1 MEVTSDIELLT
12 FKVNGETFA
21 VNTLEVESIV
31 NVNNITSVP
40 NTKSYI
46 DGIMSYRNGTVSV
59 INISK
64 RMFNCDNDT
73 KIEKTCIVCKVGNT
87 KMALHVP
94 EIAKI
99 INLSSNDILP
109 LDIIARSD
117 KTIIKNVLQHD
128 KKIVQIVDL
137 DKLYKETTAS

>member
-31 NVNNITSVP
+31 NVNKITSVP

-59 INISK
+59 INLSK

-73 KIEKTCIVCKVGNT
+73 KSEKTCIVCKVGDT

-137 DKLYKETTAS
+137 DKLYKETTV

>member
-59 INISK
+59 INLSK

-73 KIEKTCIVCKVGNT
+73 KIEKTCIVCKVGDT
-87 KMALHVP
+87 KMALHIP

-109 LDIIARSD
+109 LDILARSD
-117 KTIIKNVLQHD
+117 NTIIKNVLQHD

-137 DKLYKETTAS
+137 DKLYKETTT

>member
-31 NVNNITSVP
+31 NVNKITSVP

-59 INISK
+59 INLSK

-73 KIEKTCIVCKVGNT
+73 KSEKTCIVCKVGDA

-137 DKLYKETTAS
+137 DKLYKETTT

>member
-73 KIEKTCIVCKVGNT
+73 KIEKTCIVCKVGDT

-94 EIAKI
+94 EIAEI

-109 LDIIARSD
+109 LDILARSD

-137 DKLYKETTAS
+137 DKLYKEATT

>member
-46 DGIMSYRNGTVSV
+46 DGIMSYRNGTVTV
-59 INISK
+59 INLSK
-64 RMFNCDNDT
+64 RMFNCDNSKGD
-73 KIEKTCIVCKVGNT
+73 EKTCIVCKVDNT

-94 EIAKI
+94 EISEI
-99 INLSSNDILP
+99 IKLSSNDILP
-109 LDIIARSD
+109 LDDLARSD

-137 DKLYKETTAS
+137 DKLYKETTV

>member
-31 NVNNITSVP
+31 NVNNIASVP

-59 INISK
+59 INLSK

-73 KIEKTCIVCKVGNT
+73 KIEKTCIVCKVGDT

-94 EIAKI
+94 EISEI
-99 INLSSNDILP
+99 IKLSSNNILP
-109 LDIIARSD
+109 LDTLARSD
-117 KTIIKNVLQHD
+117 KTIIKNVLQHN

-137 DKLYKETTAS
+137 DKLYKETAT

>member
-59 INISK
+59 INLSK

-73 KIEKTCIVCKVGNT
+73 KIEKTCIVCKVDDT

-94 EIAKI
+94 EIAEI

-109 LDIIARSD
+109 LDTLARSD
-117 KTIIKNVLQHD
+117 KTIIKNVLKHD

>member
-73 KIEKTCIVCKVGNT
+73 KIEKTCIVCKVGDT

-94 EIAKI
+94 EIAEI
-99 INLSSNDILP
+99 INISSNDILP
-109 LDIIARSD
+109 LDILARSD

-137 DKLYKETTAS
+137 DKLYKETTT

>member
-73 KIEKTCIVCKVGNT
+73 KIEKTCIVCKVGDT

-94 EIAKI
+94 EIAEI

-109 LDIIARSD
+109 LDILARSD
-117 KTIIKNVLQHD
+117 KTIIKNVLKHD

-137 DKLYKETTAS
+137 DKLYKETTT

>member
-31 NVNNITSVP
+31 NVDKITSVP

-46 DGIMSYRNGTVSV
+46 DGIMSYRNGTVTV
-59 INISK
+59 INLSK
-64 RMFNCDNDT
+64 RMFNCDNSKGD
-73 KIEKTCIVCKVGNT
+73 KKTCIVCKVDNT

-94 EIAKI
+94 EISEI
-99 INLSSNDILP
+99 IKLSSNDILP
-109 LDIIARSD
+109 LDDLARSD

-137 DKLYKETTAS
+137 DKLYKETTV

>member
-31 NVNNITSVP
+31 NVNKITSVP

-73 KIEKTCIVCKVGNT
+73 KIEKTCIVCKVGDT

-137 DKLYKETTAS
+137 DKLYKETTV

>member
-31 NVNNITSVP
+31 NVNKITSVP

-94 EIAKI
+94 EISEI
-99 INLSSNDILP
+99 IKLSSNDILP

-137 DKLYKETTAS
+137 DKLYKETTT

>member
-31 NVNNITSVP
+31 NVNKITSVP

-73 KIEKTCIVCKVGNT
+73 KIEKTCIVCKVGDT

-94 EIAKI
+94 EIAEI

-109 LDIIARSD
+109 LDILARSD

-137 DKLYKETTAS
+137 DKLYKETTA

>member
-59 INISK
+59 INLSK

-73 KIEKTCIVCKVGNT
+73 KIEKTCIVCKVGDT

-94 EIAKI
+94 EIAEI
-99 INLSSNDILP
+99 VNLSSNDILP
-109 LDIIARSD
+109 LDILARSD
-117 KTIIKNVLQHD
+117 KTIIKNVLKHD

-137 DKLYKETTAS
+137 DKLYKETTT

>member
-46 DGIMSYRNGTVSV
+46 DGIISYRNGTVSV

-64 RMFNCDNDT
+64 RMFNCDDDT
-73 KIEKTCIVCKVGNT
+73 KIEKTCIVCKVGDT

-94 EIAKI
+94 EIAEI
-99 INLSSNDILP
+99 IKLSSNDILP

-137 DKLYKETTAS
+137 DKLYKETTT

>member
-31 NVNNITSVP
+31 NVNKITSVP

-59 INISK
+59 INLSK
-64 RMFNCDNDT
+64 RMFNCDNDI
-73 KIEKTCIVCKVGNT
+73 KSEKTCIVCKVGNT

-137 DKLYKETTAS
+137 DKLYKETTES

>member
-73 KIEKTCIVCKVGNT
+73 KIEKTCIVCKVGDT

-94 EIAKI
+94 EIAEI

-109 LDIIARSD
+109 LDILARSD

-137 DKLYKETTAS
+137 DKLYKETTV